1 MTEYKWND
9 SLLTGQAAIDDQH
22 KKLFEA
28 VNDLLRTAEAGKA
41 EEDIKKSLDFLTDYT
56 IKHFF
61 DEQALQQKYQYPDY
75 QNHIKYHEDF
85 KAVVRDLSH
94 QLILKGSS
102 KALVDDLCK
111 KFGDWLVNHINIQ
124 DKKFAAYIREKG

>member
-1 MTEYKWND
+1 MAKYVWDD
-9 SLLTGQAAIDDQH
+9 SLLTGQATIDAQH

-28 VNDLLRTAEAGKA
+28 VNDLFETAEAGKA
-41 EEDIKKSLDFLTDYT
+41 EADIKKSLDFLTDYT

-61 DEQALQQKYQYPDY
+61 DEEALQQKYQYPDY
-75 QNHIKYHEDF
+75 QNHVKYHEEF
-85 KAVVRDLSH
+85 KSTVRNLSH

-111 KFGDWLVNHINIQ
+111 KFGDWLVNHINVQ
-124 DKKFAAYIREKG
+124 DKKFAAYIREKD

>member
-1 MTEYKWND
+1 MEYKWDD
-9 SLLTGQAAIDDQH
+9 SLATGQPQIDEQH

-28 VNDLLRTAEAGKA
+28 VNDLVQAADSGKA
-41 EEDIKKSLDFLTDYT
+41 EADIKKSLDFLTEYT

-75 QNHIKYHEDF
+75 PNHLKMHEEF
-85 KAVVRDLSH
+85 KATVRDLSH

-102 KALVDDLCK
+102 KELVDNLCD
-111 KFGDWLVNHINIQ
+111 KFAGWLLSHINVQ
-124 DKKFAAYIREKG
+124 DKKLAAYIREKS